1 MVESHTKPITS
12 NKPRGRQGYYLE
24 LTSLTFSLIFYIT
37 GTLFF
42 NIFCILNMITE
53 AVSYKNFE
61 SILTLLVS
69 LIE

>member
-1 MVESHTKPITS
+1 M
-12 NKPRGRQGYYLE
+12 GRQGYYLE

-42 NIFCILNMITE
+42 NIFCILNMTTE

-61 SILTLLVS
+61 IIITLLVS
-69 LIE
+69 LIQ

>member
-1 MVESHTKPITS
+1 M
-12 NKPRGRQGYYLE
+12 GRQGYYLE

-42 NIFCILNMITE
+42 NIFCILNMTTE

-61 SILTLLVS
+61 SIITLLVS
-69 LIE
+69 LIQ